1 MQACAVEARVPAVS
15 FERACQT
22 TSSRGSEH
30 GCCEEVVQIT
40 NSISRLASRKCWKC
54 GEKGHLRK
62 DCRNKRKRR
71 RSAPKAD
78 NLREVCASTNQ
89 AGFQPCQAVW
99 VLAIPDVGGPQKM
112 GGPVSLAHAPTPQP
126 VTMSSVNLEE
136 IIQLVLKR
144 FRRRKKKRRPQKD

>member
-1 MQACAVEARVPAVS
+1 MAFSGPKKTRGKAIANYNVL
-15 FERACQT
+15 
-22 TSSRGSEH
+22 GSEH
-30 GCCEEVVQIT
+30 GCGEKVVQIT

-99 VLAIPDVGGPQKM
+99 VLAIPDVGGPQKL
-112 GGPVSLAHAPTPQP
+112 GGPVSLAQAPTPQP
-126 VTMSSVNLEE
+126 PSMSSLDQ

-144 FRRRKKKRRPQKD
+144 LKRRKRRKGRSKE